1 MTTPAE
7 SGSTDPV
14 QGVPEWWIFHGTGQP
29 RPHLDLLTQLPHPP
43 QWRTFGG
50 RPDRCEPPRDETS
63 ERYLGPARTRDLA
76 IPLGPERKGLLDKV
90 NAAIHLRRPL
100 LLVGPPGVGKSS
112 LAHQISRELQ
122 LGRVLRWPVTS
133 RSTVQDGLYA
143 YDPLTQIHDLNL
155 ENARART
162 TGEQAPGGDG
172 DHGGSQ
178 DQGGAEGRLGTS
190 ARSIGRYLTLGPLGT
205 AFLPA
210 HLPRVLLVDDFDL
223 GDFDLSGDLLDLF
236 ESGGFH
242 VPELARLAGVAE
254 KIAIATDDPGRS
266 VDVERGRVLCSAFP
280 IVVLTCNNDRDL
292 PPAFMRRCIPVR
304 MGLPREEELLA
315 AVAGHFDG
323 NPPPGTRDL
332 VTKFLDAGVHGD
344 QLALDQL
351 LNAVHLV
358 GQLNRGGGP
367 TPEQVDGLAELLWH
381 RLTET
386 VG

>member
-1 MTTPAE
+1 MTTPTE

-14 QGVPEWWIFHGTGQP
+14 PDVPEWWIFHGTGQP
-29 RPHLDLLTQLPHPP
+29 RPHLDLLTQLPPPP

-50 RPDRCEPPRDETS
+50 RPDPSDPPHDETS
-63 ERYLGPARTRDLA
+63 GRYLGPARTRGFA
-76 IPLGPERKGLLDKV
+76 IPLGPERKDLLDKV

-112 LAHQISRELQ
+112 LAHQISRELR

-133 RSTVQDGLYA
+133 RSTVREGLYS

-155 ENARART
+155 ENARVRLT
-162 TGEQAPGGDG
+162 
-172 DHGGSQ
+172 
-178 DQGGAEGRLGTS
+178 GGAPSGDDDRLGTS

-205 AFLPA
+205 AFLPG

-236 ESGGFH
+236 ESGGFD

-254 KIAIATDDPGRS
+254 SIGVATDDPGRS
-266 VDVERGRVLCSAFP
+266 VAVERGRVLCAAFP

-323 NPPPGTRDL
+323 NLPTGTRDL

-358 GQLNRGGGP
+358 GQLDHDGGP
-367 TPEQVDGLAELLWH
+367 TPEQVDHLAELLWH
-381 RLTET
+381 RLTESP
-386 VG
+386 G